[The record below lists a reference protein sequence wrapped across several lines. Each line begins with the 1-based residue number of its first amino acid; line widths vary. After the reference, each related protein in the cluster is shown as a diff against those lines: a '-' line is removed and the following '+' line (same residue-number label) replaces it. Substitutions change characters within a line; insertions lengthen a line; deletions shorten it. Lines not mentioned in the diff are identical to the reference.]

1 MIPCIIKKDVKPKDI
16 YYAKIR
22 NYSFSVEIFDKDGKK
37 IPKMVN
43 GGFQYINNRQ
53 QFLEE
58 TYQFTNLQSSLQ
70 HGFLSAFYV
79 YDDTPKEV
87 GERLKQLDEDRGCI
101 VENKEKYEAS
111 INPAEYKEKKEKEA
125 IKEKLELSEME
136 NEDLKKKVEAAQKQI
151 AILEK
156 MKKGVKE
163 IEKDGV

>member
-1 MIPCIIKKDVKPKDI
+1 
-16 YYAKIR
+16 
-22 NYSFSVEIFDKDGKK
+22 VEIEKEVEVPFLKPDGTMALNPDGTAKKKKEFQK

-53 QFLEE
+53 QYLEE
-58 TYQFTNLQSSLQ
+58 TYQFVNLQSSMQ

-87 GERLKQLDEDRGCI
+87 VDRLKQLDEDRGCL
-101 VENKEKYEAS
+101 VENREKYESS

-125 IKEKLELSEME
+125 INEKL
-136 NEDLKKKVEAAQKQI
+136 EDLKKKYEAAQNQI

-156 MKKGVKE
+156 MKQNVRKIETKE
-163 IEKDGV
+163 A